1 ILWTVRGGLG
11 TLLCVLLLVSGAA
24 RASPTP
30 PYLPESIAF
39 WDAHHGIAT
48 FESCGQSNCLGEIAT
63 TEDSGKTWLVRWR
76 HPRIGNV
83 TVARGSNDAWVED
96 SANAVWLRSR
106 DRGRTWRR
114 MPGTKGLTEL
124 S

>member
-1 ILWTVRGGLG
+1 MLTKRSFMSAA
-11 TLLCVLLLVSGAA
+11 VLS
-24 RASPTP
+24 S
-30 PYLPESIAF
+30 S
-39 WDAHHGIAT
+39 

-124 S
+124 SFPTSRV